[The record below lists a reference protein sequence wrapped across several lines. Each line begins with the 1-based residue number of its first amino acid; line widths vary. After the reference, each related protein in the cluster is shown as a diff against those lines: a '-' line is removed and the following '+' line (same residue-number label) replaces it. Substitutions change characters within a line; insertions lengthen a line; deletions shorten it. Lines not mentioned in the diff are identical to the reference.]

1 MPWKETCAMEER
13 EAFVRAWWSGQ
24 FTMSELCQRFA
35 VSRPTGY
42 KWMRRGE
49 AEGRQ
54 GLVERS
60 RAPHRHPNATVAAQV
75 AAIVALKRQHVTW
88 GPVAIHAWLYRERPA
103 VTWPAVS
110 TIGEILKRHGLVQP
124 RTRGRPPVP
133 PHTQP
138 FAAVRAPNDVWSA
151 DFKGHF
157 PLGDGRRCHP
167 LTISDNY
174 SRYLLCCHGMYR
186 PEGLRTRACFEAVFR
201 EYGLPRALRTD
212 NGVPFASIA
221 LGGLS
226 ALAVWLVKLDVM
238 PERIEPGQPQQNGRH
253 ERMHRTLKAAT
264 AKPPKGSLSAQ
275 QRAFNHFRHEYNDER
290 PHRALGGGR
299 RPGELYRP
307 STRVLPV
314 RTPAVSY
321 PDHFAIRKVRQEGH
335 MKWEGH
341 EVFVSK
347 TLAGEP
353 VGLKPL
359 DHDRWELYFGR
370 LPLGILDARTHKIV
384 RPGSIKV

>member
-1 MPWKETCAMEER
+1 M
-13 EAFVRAWWSGQ
+13 
-24 FTMSELCQRFA
+24 
-35 VSRPTGY
+35 
-42 KWMRRGE
+42 
-49 AEGRQ
+49 AEGWQ
-54 GLVERS
+54 GLAERS
-60 RAPHRHPNATVAAQV
+60 RAPLSHPNTTAAEQI
-75 AAIVALKRQHVTW
+75 AAIIALKRRHLTW
-88 GPVAIHAWLYRERPA
+88 GPFTIHDWLRREQPVAS
-103 VTWPAVS
+103 WPAVS
-110 TIGEILKRHGLVQP
+110 TIGEILKRHGLVRP
-124 RTRGRPPVP
+124 RRRGRPSVP

-138 FAAVRAPNDVWSA
+138 FAAVQAPHDVWSA

-157 PLGDGRRCHP
+157 ALGDGRRCHP

-174 SRYLLCCHGMYR
+174 SRYLLCCQGMYR
-186 PEGLRTRACFEAVFR
+186 PEGKRTRACFEAVFR

-226 ALAVWLVKLDVM
+226 ALAVWLVKPEVM
-238 PERIEPGQPQQNGRH
+238 PERIEPGQTQQNGRH

-290 PHRALGGGR
+290 PHRALGEGR

-307 STRVLPV
+307 SARSLPA
-314 RTPAVSY
+314 RTPEVSY
-321 PDHFAIRKVRQEGH
+321 PDHFAIREVRQEGH
-335 MKWEGH
+335 MKWQGH

-347 TLAGEP
+347 TLAGEA
-353 VGLKPL
+353 VGLQPL

-370 LPLGILDARTHKIV
+370 LSLGILDARTHKIV
-384 RPGSIKV
+384 RPGHPKV